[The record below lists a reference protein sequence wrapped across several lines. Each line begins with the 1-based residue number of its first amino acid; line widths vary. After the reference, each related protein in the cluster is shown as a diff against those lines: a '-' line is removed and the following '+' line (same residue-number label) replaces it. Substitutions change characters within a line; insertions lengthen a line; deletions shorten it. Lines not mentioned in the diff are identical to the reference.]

1 MATCKRLALRA
12 GFAASLGMPLLA
24 HATTVTVPEPGAWSL
39 LGLGFAAAAVAAIR
53 KRRK

>member
-1 MATCKRLALRA
+1 MATSTRVALHAGLAA
-12 GFAASLGMPLLA
+12 ILGMPLLA

-39 LGLGFAAAAVAAIR
+39 LGLGFAAAAIAALR

>member
-1 MATCKRLALRA
+1 MATFKRLALRA
-12 GFAASLGMPLLA
+12 GLAAAAAQPLLA

-39 LGLGFAAAAVAAIR
+39 LGLGLAAAAVAAIR